1 MGRQCAQNIQELF
14 EDCRRGQTHAV
25 QLWIAQ
31 KSKKHKS
38 PLNFLRSG
46 NAFGGGGGGGNGV
59 GWLAGLREPST
70 SHTLLHLAAL
80 HGHRELTRLL
90 MQRDVQLATARDR
103 KGCLPLHLAAWNG
116 HEEIIEALLEVEPA
130 TVNAVNNARES
141 ALHLA
146 TLNGH
151 ANAARLLLR
160 RHADARLRNARLETA
175 LDIAVRTDKA
185 NLCRLLMLNCT
196 ELNLMSASD
205 CCASAPLS
213 MAALKQPSPP
223 YPLHSAARIGHTNCV
238 EALLEH
244 GFDPN
249 YLGPEGTAMHV
260 AARLGQCATL
270 QALLNWGA
278 SIDIRDSSGQTAS
291 EWLETRL
298 SSSTRDADEGT
309 EQRLRECQK
318 LLEETERRR
327 RTQPER
333 YGPSRRPGDIWKSA
347 VPEQKRKQYNNGTLK
362 NGARIPVP
370 PPPLASG
377 RSHSQPVS
385 ATSPPLR
392 SMSSPLKGTFSP
404 TSCTYQPLP
413 DENQLKKVPTNSLP
427 PYQNVPKTTL
437 VYDNAPLSTGRQ
449 KKWAHN
455 CANGCALPD
464 NFGDKTNVADLSSC
478 QNWHRSA
485 KVCSPCAELGLIRLP
500 TVEDLSPCST
510 LERSPQS
517 IRGGYG
523 VFFCDTVAA
532 HQLPDYGGAPLAAHE
547 ELLSASATPLP
558 TTPER
563 SVPQHLSSDEDKSPS
578 SDAIVSL
585 EMPSCSSS
593 IVTLAPDSSPSS
605 CSLPMVSH
613 LSPSSS
619 ASPERALTFGGEFHH
634 CASPES
640 DERLRS
646 SINSPT
652 ANAQQQ
658 QTLTTQNSNCAHGTA
673 EVPSGSSG
681 ERSFSSPP
689 SSSARP
695 RVRQLVH
702 WMEETNKATL
712 FGQVDGAGVQ
722 AVQGTED
729 VSEFHNGRQH
739 QKHFPPPA
747 VFGGLLEPRTGCHH
761 RMHSSGDEHDP
772 RTSSESKDI
781 GQPGA
786 QNVQQAEGVAAAVHA
801 LSSDRKQSMVDHA
814 AQWKEIDELL
824 NSLQRDSQLIAQP
837 EEQSHSLIKNSSKNS
852 VTSMASSSPANSS
865 SGGGGGNGTAC
876 AYQPIVRWLRI
887 HVGLSRDQH
896 QQQQQLNSSAQALG
910 ELFHRHGFDTV
921 RFMKGSLNTA
931 LMDEL
936 GVPRR
941 VQLKICRLLNDKS
954 VPEHIRSAEQFEF
967 VSDWLDSLD
976 LLDHLGPFA
985 KANLTSTTDVI
996 AAKLSRGDLEKM
1008 DITQLGHIARIT
1020 RSLDLS
1026 AQQRK
1031 KRQRL
1036 TTTNLNASGSTSP
1049 SASGNGSVR
1058 ETSSQSSSNKSG
1070 QNPSR
1075 AVTQSPVVD
1084 MGELRTRLTGGGARF
1099 SAHYLGSAEISN
1111 VEGTEDCRRAMQSA
1125 KTRVRR
1131 TADVPWV
1138 VLEVSVSGINIRDL
1152 NEKALHCHPIGNIQV
1167 VCQDEVDL
1175 NCFAYIFQ
1183 EGERHFCHVF
1193 CVLTAT
1199 IAKEIIV
1206 TLGETFNLAYNIAL
1220 QKQ

>member
-46 NAFGGGGGGGNGV
+46 NAFGGGSGAGNGV

-223 YPLHSAARIGHTNCV
+223 YPLHSAARVGHTNCV

-278 SIDIRDSSGQTAS
+278 SIDIRDSSGQTVS

-333 YGPSRRPGDIWKSA
+333 YGSSRGPGDIWKSA
-347 VPEQKRKQYNNGTLK
+347 VPEPKRKQYNNGTLK

-377 RSHSQPVS
+377 RPHSQPVS
-385 ATSPPLR
+385 ATSPPPR

-413 DENQLKKVPTNSLP
+413 DENRLKKVPTNSLP
-427 PYQNVPKTTL
+427 PYQNVPKTPL
-437 VYDNAPLSTGRQ
+437 VYDNAPLSTDRQ

-464 NFGDKTNVADLSSC
+464 NFGDFADTVAVSKLAPQC
-478 QNWHRSA
+478 Q
-485 KVCSPCAELGLIRLP
+485 
-500 TVEDLSPCST
+500 DLSPCST

-523 VFFCDTVAA
+523 AFFCDTVAA

-619 ASPERALTFGGEFHH
+619 VSPERAVTFGGEFHH

-658 QTLTTQNSNCAHGTA
+658 TFTTQNSNRAHGTA

-722 AVQGTED
+722 AVHGAED

-739 QKHFPPPA
+739 QNHFAPT
-747 VFGGLLEPRTGCHH
+747 GSGLLEPRTGCQHQ
-761 RMHSSGDEHDP
+761 MHSSGVEHDP
-772 RTSSESKDI
+772 KTSSGSKHI

-786 QNVQQAEGVAAAVHA
+786 QNVQQAEGVAATVHA

-824 NSLQRDSQLIAQP
+824 NSLQRDSQQP

-865 SGGGGGNGTAC
+865 SGGGGNGTAC

-941 VQLKICRLLNDKS
+941 VQLQICRLLNDKS

-1020 RSLDLS
+1020 RSLDLA

-1036 TTTNLNASGSTSP
+1036 PTTNLNASGSTSP

-1183 EGERHFCHVF
+1183 DGERHFCHVF